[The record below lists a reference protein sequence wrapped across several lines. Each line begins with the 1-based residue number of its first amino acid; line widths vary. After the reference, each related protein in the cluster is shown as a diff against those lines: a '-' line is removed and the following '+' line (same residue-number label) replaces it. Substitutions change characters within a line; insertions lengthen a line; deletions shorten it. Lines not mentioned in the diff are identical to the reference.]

1 MYQNHDDGEK
11 PMRGL
16 ESEVQL
22 TIGSTENVCFHSTVI
37 NWREGSS
44 FSPEGVNTQK
54 EYSSFSIALCCIRK
68 FSAYVLCVCPKGKM
82 ND

>member
-16 ESEVQL
+16 ESEVHL
-22 TIGSTENVCFHSTVI
+22 TTGSTENVCFHSTVI
-37 NWREGSS
+37 NWKEGSS
-44 FSPEGVNTQK
+44 FSPEGVNTEK
-54 EYSSFSIALCCIRK
+54 EDSSFSIALCSISK
-68 FSAYVLCVCPKGKM
+68 FSAYVLCACPKGKM